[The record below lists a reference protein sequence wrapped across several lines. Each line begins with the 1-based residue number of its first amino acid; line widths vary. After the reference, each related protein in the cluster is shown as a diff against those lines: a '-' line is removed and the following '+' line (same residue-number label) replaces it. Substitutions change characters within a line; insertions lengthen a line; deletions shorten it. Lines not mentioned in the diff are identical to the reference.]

1 MTLGSG
7 AMTNSIPEL
16 SAHSDVIFI
25 IGSNTAECHPLIARH
40 VLKAK
45 ERGAKLIVA
54 DPRMTEMAN
63 KADIW
68 LRVPAGY
75 NIPLIN
81 GMINVI
87 IKEGLAKTDFIREH
101 TVGFDELAKAVEEY
115 TPDYVEQLT
124 GIPQKDLVE
133 AARIYGRAQAAAI
146 LYCMGITQFIHGTGN
161 VVSVS
166 NLAVITGNLGR
177 PGTGVCALRGQNNV
191 QGACDMGGLPNV
203 LPGYLDVTKEDNRA
217 RFEKVWGVKLP
228 STSGLKLTEVPDA
241 ILQDRVRALYVF
253 GENPVMSDPDSDHLR
268 HAFEHLDLLV
278 VQDIF
283 LTETARLADVV
294 LPAACWGEKDGTFNN
309 TERRVQRVR
318 KAVDPPG
325 EAQSDWWIFGMLAQ
339 KMGYTGMNYRHPQE
353 IWDELRKLVPE
364 KFGGISY
371 ARLEKERGII
381 WPCPSEDHPG
391 TPILYRGG
399 KFLTASGKANLHPV
413 LFNLGKHDSKQPNNV
428 KGAAKVILGSIAELS
443 DQEYPFTLTT
453 GRRVYHYHTSTMTR
467 KSWAINQ
474 VAPEEMIEINPCDAK
489 KLSIN
494 DGEYIKVSTRRGS
507 VVARAWVTERVPEN
521 TVFMT
526 FHYWEAC
533 SNELTN
539 TATDNIAGTPE
550 LKVAAAKVEKI
561 SPTEAQGIRQE
572 KKEKYLVGLEKEIT
586 GPAMGKGGKADA

>member
-7 AMTNSIPEL
+7 AMTNSIPEF

-45 ERGAKLIVA
+45 ERGARLIVA

-81 GMINVI
+81 GIIHVI
-87 IKEGLAKTDFIREH
+87 IKEGLAKTDFIQEH
-101 TVGFDELAKAVEEY
+101 AVGFDDLARAVEKY
-115 TPDYVEQLT
+115 TPDYVEELT

-133 AARIYGRAQAAAI
+133 AARIYGQARAAAI
-146 LYCMGITQFIHGTGN
+146 LYCMGITQFSHGTGN
-161 VVSVS
+161 VVSLS

-177 PGTGVCALRGQNNV
+177 PGAGVCPLRGQNNV
-191 QGACDMGGLPNV
+191 QGACDMGCLPNV
-203 LPGYLDVTKEDNRA
+203 LPGYLDVTKEDLRA
-217 RFEKVWGVKLP
+217 RFEKVWGGKLP
-228 STSGLKLTEVPDA
+228 SSPGFKLTEVPDA
-241 ILQDRVRALYVF
+241 ILQHRVRALYVF
-253 GENPVMSDPDSDHLR
+253 GENPVMSDPDADHLR
-268 HAFEHLDLLV
+268 HALEHLDLLV

-294 LPAACWGEKDGTFNN
+294 LPAACWAEKDGTFTN

-325 EAQSDWWIFGMLAQ
+325 EAQPDWWIFSRLAQ

-371 ARLEKERGII
+371 ARLEKERGIM

-391 TPILYRGG
+391 TPILYLGG
-399 KFLTASGKANLHPV
+399 RFLTPSGKANLHPV
-413 LFNLGKHDSKQPNNV
+413 LFNPGECDLNQHHEAKGK
-428 KGAAKVILGSIAELS
+428 AKVFMGRIDELP

-453 GRRVYHYHTSTMTR
+453 GRRAYHYHTGTMTR
-467 KSWAINQ
+467 KSWAITQ
-474 VAPEEMIEINPCDAK
+474 FATEEMIEVNPRDAE
-489 KLSIN
+489 KLGVN

-533 SNELTN
+533 GNELTN
-539 TATDNIAGTPE
+539 TATDDIAGTPE
-550 LKVAAAKVEKI
+550 FKVAAAKVEKV
-561 SPTEAQGIRQE
+561 SSAEARAIRRE
-572 KKEKYLVGLEKEIT
+572 KEGKYLVSLEKAIP
-586 GPAMGKGGKADA
+586 GPALGKGGKEDA

>member
-45 ERGAKLIVA
+45 ERGARLIVA

-101 TVGFDELAKAVEEY
+101 TEGFDELAKAVEEY
-115 TPDYVEQLT
+115 TPDYVEELT

-146 LYCMGITQFIHGTGN
+146 LYCMGITQFSHGTGN
-161 VVSVS
+161 VVSLS

-177 PGTGVCALRGQNNV
+177 AGAGLCPLRGQNNV
-191 QGACDMGGLPNV
+191 QGACDMGGLPTV

-228 STSGLKLTEVPDA
+228 STPGLKLTEVPDA
-241 ILQDRVRALYVF
+241 ILKHRVRALYVF
-253 GENPVMSDPDSDHLR
+253 GENPVMSDPDSEHLR
-268 HAFEHLDLLV
+268 HALEHLDLLV

-309 TERRVQRVR
+309 TERRVQLVR

-325 EAQSDWWIFGMLAQ
+325 EARPDWQIFGMLAQ

-371 ARLEKERGII
+371 ARLEKERGIV

-399 KFLTASGKANLHPV
+399 KFLTPSGKANLHPV
-413 LFNLGKHDSKQPNNV
+413 LFDPGKHDSKQPNNV
-428 KGAAKVILGSIAELS
+428 KGAAKVIVGSIAELP

-474 VAPEEMIEINPCDAK
+474 VAPGEMIEINPCDAK
-489 KLSIN
+489 KLGVN

-561 SPTEAQGIRQE
+561 SPTEARAIRQE

>member
-1 MTLGSG
+1 M
-7 AMTNSIPEL
+7 
-16 SAHSDVIFI
+16 
-25 IGSNTAECHPLIARH
+25 IARH

-81 GMINVI
+81 GLINVI

-101 TVGFDELAKAVEEY
+101 AVGFDELAKTVEEY
-115 TPDYVEQLT
+115 TPAYVEELT

-146 LYCMGITQFIHGTGN
+146 LYCMGITQFTHGTGN

-177 PGTGVCALRGQNNV
+177 PGTGVCPLRGQNNV
-191 QGACDMGGLPNV
+191 QGACDMGALPNV
-203 LPGYLDVTKEDNRA
+203 LPGYLDVTKEDARA
-217 RFEKVWGVKLP
+217 RFEKVWGDKLSSNP
-228 STSGLKLTEVPDA
+228 GLKLTEVPDA

-268 HAFEHLDLLV
+268 HALEHLDLLV

-294 LPAACWGEKDGTFNN
+294 LPATCWGEKDGTFSN

-318 KAVDPPG
+318 KAVNPPG
-325 EAQSDWWIFGMLAQ
+325 EARPDWWIFCRLAQ

-371 ARLEKERGII
+371 ARMEKERGII

-391 TPILYRGG
+391 TPILYQGG
-399 KFLTASGKANLHPV
+399 KFLTPSGKANLYPV
-413 LFNLGKHDSKQPNNV
+413 LFNPGKHDSKQPNNV
-428 KGAAKVILGSIAELS
+428 KGTAKVIVGSIAELP

-474 VAPEEMIEINPCDAK
+474 VAPEEMIEINPRDAK
-489 KLSIN
+489 NLDLN
-494 DGEYIKVSTRRGS
+494 DGKYIRVSTRRGS

-533 SNELTN
+533 GNELTN

-550 LKVAAAKVEKI
+550 FKVAAAKVEKI
-561 SPTEAQGIRQE
+561 SPAEAQTTYQE
-572 KKEKYLVGLEKEIT
+572 KEEKYLVGLEKEIT
-586 GPAMGKGGKADA
+586 RLAMGKGGKVDG

>member
-1 MTLGSG
+1 M
-7 AMTNSIPEL
+7 
-16 SAHSDVIFI
+16 
-25 IGSNTAECHPLIARH
+25 IARH

-45 ERGAKLIVA
+45 ERGARLIVA

-87 IKEGLAKTDFIREH
+87 IKEGLAKTGFIREH
-101 TVGFDELAKAVEEY
+101 AVGFDEMAKAVEEY
-115 TPDYVEQLT
+115 TPDYVEELT

-146 LYCMGITQFIHGTGN
+146 LYCMGITQFSHGTGN
-161 VVSVS
+161 VVSLS

-177 PGTGVCALRGQNNV
+177 PGAGLCPLRGQNNV

-217 RFEKVWGVKLP
+217 WFEKVWGVKLP
-228 STSGLKLTEVPDA
+228 STPGLKLTEVPDA
-241 ILQDRVRALYVF
+241 ILQHRVRALYVF
-253 GENPVMSDPDSDHLR
+253 GENPVMSDPDSEHLR
-268 HAFEHLDLLV
+268 HAFERLDLLV

-309 TERRVQRVR
+309 TERRVQLVR

-325 EAQSDWWIFGMLAQ
+325 EARPDWQIFGMLAQ

-371 ARLEKERGII
+371 ARLEKERGIV

-399 KFLTASGKANLHPV
+399 KFLTPSGKANLHPV
-413 LFNLGKHDSKQPNNV
+413 LFDPGKHDSKQPNNV
-428 KGAAKVILGSIAELS
+428 KGAAKVIVGSIAELP

-453 GRRVYHYHTSTMTR
+453 GRRVYHYHTSTMTG

-474 VAPEEMIEINPCDAK
+474 VAPGEMIEINPCDAK
-489 KLSIN
+489 KLGIN

-561 SPTEAQGIRQE
+561 SPTEARAIRQE

-586 GPAMGKGGKADA
+586 GPVMGKGGKADA